1 MLIAILMS
9 LNIVSVGYA
18 TWAIAGP
25 STSEAGGSFDSYPV
39 IKSDEYVQLT
49 GIEASFI
56 DFGNYVYSEGVAQ
69 TQGAF
74 VNVSDGQLIDK
85 GDNGSPDG
93 YPDQSA
99 TLTLTY
105 TVKEAIDNMTI
116 ETELLFGKNNTDA
129 ANSKIFFGTAV
140 PTVTSVDGA
149 KGSLTD
155 TDKDG
160 VYLLTL
166 SNVPASNVPANTT
179 SITVVITLSITFG
192 DTFDDSFL
200 ELGEDEHYRFF
211 ADTVVKGD
219 LQ

>member
-9 LNIVSVGYA
+9 LNIFSVGYA
-18 TWAIAGP
+18 TWAITGP

-56 DFGNYVYSEGVAQ
+56 DFGNYVYSEGAEQ

-85 GDNGSPDG
+85 NDDG
-93 YPDQSA
+93 LLDQSA
-99 TLTLTY
+99 TVTLTY

-129 ANSKIFFGTAV
+129 TTSKLFFGVAKPKIESATGV
-140 PTVTSVDGA
+140 DTTPT
-149 KGSLTD
+149 LTD
-155 TDKDG
+155 TDEDG
-160 VYLLTL
+160 VYLLTI
-166 SNVPASNVPANTT
+166 SNIPSKTT
-179 SITVVITLSITFG
+179 TITVVITLQVDFT
-192 DTFDDSFL
+192 DTFDKSL
-200 ELGEDEHYRFF
+200 LQGSNYRFF
-211 ADTVVKGD
+211 VDTVVKGD

>member
-18 TWAIAGP
+18 TWAITGP

-56 DFGNYVYSEGVAQ
+56 DFNNYTIVDDVTQSEFP
-69 TQGAF
+69 QGTF
-74 VNVSDGQLIDK
+74 VNVSNGELVDMK
-85 GDNGSPDG
+85 GDGLL
-93 YPDQSA
+93 DQSA
-99 TLTLTY
+99 TVTLTY

-116 ETELLFGKNNTDA
+116 ETELLFGKNNADA
-129 ANSKIFFGTAV
+129 ENSKSFFGTAV
-140 PTVTSVDGA
+140 PEITSVSGA
-149 KGSLTD
+149 NGKNLTD

-166 SNVPASNVPANTT
+166 SNVPANTT
-179 SITVVITLSITFG
+179 SIKVVITLRIELTGTFG
-192 DTFDDSFL
+192 DSL
-200 ELGEDEHYRFF
+200 VEGNNYRFF

>member
-18 TWAIAGP
+18 TWAITGP
-25 STSEAGGSFDSYPV
+25 TDVKAGGNFESYAV

-56 DFGNYVYSEGVAQ
+56 DFNNYTIVDDVTQSEFS
-69 TQGAF
+69 QGAF

-85 GDNGSPDG
+85 NGDGLL
-93 YPDQSA
+93 DQSA

-116 ETELLFGKNNTDA
+116 ETELLFGQSNADA
-129 ANSKIFFGTAV
+129 ANSKSFFGTAV
-140 PTVTSVDGA
+140 PEITSVTGA
-149 KGSLTD
+149 NGRNLTD

-166 SNVPASNVPANTT
+166 
-179 SITVVITLSITFG
+179 
-192 DTFDDSFL
+192 
-200 ELGEDEHYRFF
+200 
-211 ADTVVKGD
+211 
-219 LQ
+219 